1 MAGFREYAPLTLHG
15 VAEWFSLRGCTNFHA
30 TSSYEDGDISS
41 MNNKLTLLYSCY
53 AGHWLFYALL
63 CINLFNPHSKSIK
76 YALVLFLIL

>member
-15 VAEWFSLRGCTNFHA
+15 VAEWFSLRGCTNLHA

-53 AGHWLFYALL
+53 AGHWLF
-63 CINLFNPHSKSIK
+63 
-76 YALVLFLIL
+76 